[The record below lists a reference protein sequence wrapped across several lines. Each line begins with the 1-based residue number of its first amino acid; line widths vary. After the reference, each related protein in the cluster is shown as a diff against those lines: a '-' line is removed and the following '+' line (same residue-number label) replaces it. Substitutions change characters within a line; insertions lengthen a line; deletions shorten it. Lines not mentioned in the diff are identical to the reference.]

1 MKSLNFHFN
10 LGTIATA
17 DQITESVCS
26 EFTLSSKGIVSQL
39 YPGIIGDYQLQHER
53 NNGRAV
59 YRSKEIVIRNTT
71 TGYIYLYSFNAEEN
85 ADYEN
90 YGKLSV
96 LTGLWMVRLIKY
108 LIISRF
114 LVVHFIND

>member
-1 MKSLNFHFN
+1 M
-10 LGTIATA
+10 
-17 DQITESVCS
+17 Q
-26 EFTLSSKGIVSQL
+26 
-39 YPGIIGDYQLQHER
+39 PER

-71 TGYIYLYSFNAEEN
+71 TGYIYLYSFNPEEY
-85 ADYEN
+85 ADYEK
-90 YGKLSV
+90 YGKLRL

-114 LVVHFIND
+114 LVVHLMIEKQV